1 VSKQKATG
9 TDGATSQNGSSSR
22 GSTSG
27 AQLPQRSYRT
37 ILRHVIV
44 AGLAEFRRPTS
55 GLAISSFSAGLG
67 AGFSVLLM
75 GVMFTLFDGV
85 LHPAIVHL
93 LMANMYA
100 VGFIMVILGRSEL
113 FTEHT
118 ALAVLPVIDRRESLG
133 ALTRVWSV
141 VFAGNI
147 TGAMLFALITVFI
160 APAMGIIRLE
170 AFGHIAHALTD
181 HTWWIILLS
190 AVLAG
195 WLMGE
200 LAWLLAASRDTMS
213 QIVCI
218 WIVTAGIGL
227 AQLHHVV
234 VGTVEVLA
242 GVLVSPELGLVDLGR
257 FMALAATGN
266 AIGGVVFVALIKYSH
281 AVRGHDELADI
292 ELTTIS

>member
-1 VSKQKATG
+1 VSTQHGTGSEQTTGREGGPTQGATG
-9 TDGATSQNGSSSR
+9 AR
-22 GSTSG
+22 P
-27 AQLPQRSYRT
+27 PQRSYRT

-55 GLAISSFSAGLG
+55 GLALSSFSAGLD

-75 GVMFTLFDGV
+75 GVMFTLFDSV
-85 LHPAIVHL
+85 LHPAVVHL

-100 VGFIMVILGRSEL
+100 VGFILVILGRSEL

-118 ALAVLPVIDRRESLG
+118 ALAVLPVIDGHESVR

-147 TGAMLFALITVFI
+147 TGAVLFALITVLV
-160 APAMGIIRLE
+160 APAMGIVRPE
-170 AFGHIAHALTD
+170 AFSHIALGLTE
-181 HTWWIILLS
+181 HPWWLILAS

-200 LAWLLAASRDTMS
+200 LAWLLAAGRDTMS
-213 QIVCI
+213 QIVCV
-218 WIVTAGIGL
+218 WIVTAGIGV

-242 GVLVSPELGLVDLGR
+242 GVLVSPDLGLVDLGR
-257 FMALAATGN
+257 FVVLAATGN

-292 ELTTIS
+292 ELTRIE